1 MITYNNGITAP
12 AQGSL
17 VRDLLDANTPSN
29 SRTALDSLAATL
41 NEPVKP
47 FSPASANKMRVI
59 EQPVYDTGSEEEVGM
74 FDQDLQAPTA
84 TVPFSTGW
92 SKGFVADDK
101 TFANMDRIGGLSA
114 VKNATQEA
122 QEVAKNYKL
131 ENGLS
136 FDMFEQIE
144 DEGTAQQKT
153 DELNNFTNSP
163 GYLTGLNNYM
173 AEMEGSDLTE
183 QELQMYYADANGIR
197 GRTSTLLYD
206 EDKKEFTYKMPD
218 INYIKA
224 AVETGLTLAVGTA
237 LAPMFAAA
245 GLGQAAAASVGKA
258 VASGAST
265 ALRGGDLGD
274 VAGSAI
280 FAGATQYAKSISEA
294 AMAANAANAAQGAN
308 VTADALSS
316 AAVLADKATLAS
328 NVSNALKVAKAVENK
343 DILSGVTS
351 GLALA
356 GLDSPLTFAKET
368 IEENFGDIEWVSQN
382 SDALASA
389 SIKFTDKVTQGI
401 SIEDSLLSSAV
412 EYANKGGGLS
422 QLLPEGLD
430 TGDFELDNEFINTI
444 LEAGK
449 VIDKEY
455 VQPAKNTVV
464 EIAKET
470 GRFIAD
476 NAPDAPDIDLSGLK
490 QTLSDFNRNEIKPVI
505 ANVKNFIGEVDL
517 PKLPSFPLPSFSLPS
532 LLADGGSGSKGTGS
546 SKADLVNIMLKDP
559 ELVKGIEYAD
569 LSNSLT
575 KERTI

>member
-1 MITYNNGITAP
+1 MITYNNEIKAP
-12 AQGSL
+12 VTGSL

-29 SRTALDSLAATL
+29 SRTALDSLATTL

-59 EQPVYDTGSEEEVGM
+59 EQPVYDTGSEEQVGM
-74 FDQDLQAPTA
+74 FGKDLQAPPT
-84 TVPFSTGW
+84 TVPFSAGW
-92 SKGFVADDK
+92 SEGFVADDK
-101 TFANMDRIGGLSA
+101 TLANMDRIGGLSA

-136 FDMFEQIE
+136 FDMFEQIQ
-144 DEGTAQQKT
+144 DEGTAQQKA
-153 DELNNFTNSP
+153 DELNAFTNSP

-173 AEMEGSDLTE
+173 AEMEGSDLTTE
-183 QELQMYYADANGIR
+183 QLQMYYADANGIR

-206 EDKKEFTYKMPD
+206 EDKQEFTYKMPD
-218 INYIKA
+218 TNYIKA
-224 AVETGLTLAVGTA
+224 AVETGLTLAVGAA
-237 LAPMFAAA
+237 LAPVFATA
-245 GLGQAAAASVGKA
+245 GLGQTAAASVGKA
-258 VASGAST
+258 VASGAAT
-265 ALRGGDLGD
+265 AIKGGDLGD
-274 VAGSAI
+274 VAGAAI
-280 FAGATQYAKSISEA
+280 FAGATQYASSISEA
-294 AMAANAANAAQGAN
+294 ATAAEAANVAQGAN
-308 VTADALSS
+308 VTADAISS

-328 NVSNALKVAKAVENK
+328 NVSNALKVVKAVENK

-351 GLALA
+351 ALALG

-368 IEENFGDIEWVSQN
+368 IEESFGDIEWVSQN

-389 SIKFTDKVTQGI
+389 SIKFTDKVTQGS
-401 SIEDSLLSSAV
+401 SIEESLLSSAI
-412 EYANKGGGLS
+412 EYAKEGGGLS
-422 QLLPEGLD
+422 QLIPEGLD

-455 VQPAKNTVV
+455 VQPAKDTVV
-464 EIAKET
+464 EIAQET

-476 NAPDAPDIDLSGLK
+476 NVPDAPDLDLSGLK
-490 QTLSDFNRNEIKPVI
+490 QTLSDFNKDEIKPII
-505 ANVKNFIGEVDL
+505 ASVKDFIGDIDL
-517 PKLPSFPLPSFSLPS
+517 PNIGLPDLSS
-532 LLADGGSGSKGTGS
+532 LLAGGSSGSGSRGTGS
-546 SKADLVNIMLKDP
+546 SKADLVNIMLTDP

-569 LSNSLT
+569 LSNYLT